1 MDGSMKVLIVEDSP
15 MSVLLFRAMMNKAKH
30 LFSIVRNGEE
40 ACTAMAFDHFEVVVT
55 DWMMPKMN
63 GEKLIQFIK
72 EQVHPK
78 PMIIVIS
85 ALSIKREVLLAG
97 ADEFFEKPISPDVF
111 EAALSRAY
119 HRTLA
124 ARTEHRQPK
133 SVVNNDVNNS
143 FYGIAVCS
151 GSSDTEQLRQFLQS
165 VTAEM
170 NASYFVVVHNT
181 PYGIETLAT
190 QLATEVSV
198 PVVLVNEETTIDPGK
213 IYFSPGDHHMRVR
226 TDRRT
231 FQLMNTPP
239 ENFVR
244 PSADPLMSS
253 VAEAFGEKA
262 IGIILGGTN
271 TDGAIGAGTIHT
283 TGGSVLVLDPN
294 ETPMPL
300 MPQNIITLGVADQ
313 ILSLNEIIREV
324 RLSTAQRTKVHSF
337 R

>member
-1 MDGSMKVLIVEDSP
+1 MKVLIVEDSP
-15 MSVLLFRAMMNKAKH
+15 MAVMLFRSMMKRGKH
-30 LFSIVRNGEE
+30 QFTIVRNGEE
-40 ACTAMAFDHFEVVVT
+40 AVTALQSEPYDVVVS

-63 GEKLIQFIK
+63 GEKLIDYIK
-72 EQVHPK
+72 EHVQPK
-78 PMIIVIS
+78 PTIIVIS

-97 ADEFFEKPISPDVF
+97 ADEFYEKPISTDVF

-119 HRTLA
+119 HKNIA
-124 ARTEHRQPK
+124 SRTEHQQLK
-133 SVVNNDVNNS
+133 SVANQNEDS
-143 FYGIAVCS
+143 LFYGVAICS
-151 GSSDTEQLRQFLQS
+151 GSGDTNQLRLVLQS
-165 VTAEM
+165 ATADM
-170 NASYFVVVHNT
+170 NGAYFVILHNA

-190 QLATEVSV
+190 QLALEVTV

-213 IYFSPGDHHMRVR
+213 IYFAPGNSHMRVR

-244 PSADPLMSS
+244 PSADPLMMSI
-253 VAEAFGEKA
+253 AEAFGEKA

-283 TGGSVLVLDPN
+283 TGGTVLVLNPE

-300 MPQNIITLGVADQ
+300 MPQNIITLGVYDQ

-324 RLSTAQRTKVHSF
+324 RFSTAQRTKVHSF